1 MCCSYSEQQKKD
13 VTNLTQEQ
21 KQLIEKI
28 GIYHEQQGFPPVVGR
43 IMGLLYVSDRPH
55 LSFEEIIDT
64 LNISKSATSN
74 ALNLLL
80 QMRLIE
86 YTTFS
91 GDRKRYFS
99 ALLEKWHQ
107 EVVDKM
113 GSILAFSSLLRKA
126 NELRGDSNPG
136 MNEKV
141 LERIEFMEFLS
152 REVPLLLEKWRKE
165 RKK

>member
-1 MCCSYSEQQKKD
+1 MLKLSP
-13 VTNLTQEQ
+13 EQ

-28 GIYHEQQGFPPVVGR
+28 GIYHEQQGFPPVTGR
-43 IMGLLYVSDRPH
+43 IMGLLFVSEKPY
-55 LSFEEIIDT
+55 LTFEEIIET

-99 ALLEKWHQ
+99 ALLDNWNQ
-107 EVVDKM
+107 EVVNKM
-113 GSILAFSSLLRKA
+113 NSILAFSKLLRQA
-126 NELRGDSNPG
+126 NDLRGDANPD
-136 MNEKV
+136 MNQKV
-141 LERIEFMEFLS
+141 LDRIEFMEFLS
-152 REVPLLLEKWRKE
+152 SQVPMLLEKWLKDRQK
-165 RKK
+165 

>member
-1 MCCSYSEQQKKD
+1 M
-13 VTNLTQEQ
+13 TNLTQEQ

-43 IMGLLYVSDRPH
+43 IMGLLYVSDRPY

-64 LNISKSATSN
+64 LNISKSAASN
-74 ALNLLL
+74 SLNLLL
-80 QMRLIE
+80 QMRVLE
-86 YTTFS
+86 YTTFP

-99 ALLEKWHQ
+99 ALLENWHQ
-107 EVVDKM
+107 EVVNKM
-113 GSILAFSSLLRKA
+113 NSILAFSNLLRQA
-126 NELRGDSNPG
+126 NELRGNLNPD

-152 REVPLLLEKWRKE
+152 QQVPILLEKWRKE
-165 RKK
+165 RKA

>member
-1 MCCSYSEQQKKD
+1 MA
-13 VTNLTQEQ
+13 TLTPEQ

-43 IMGLLYVSDRPH
+43 IMGLLFVANQPH
-55 LSFEEIIDT
+55 LTFEEIIEN

-99 ALLEKWHQ
+99 ALLENWHQ
-107 EVVDKM
+107 EVVAKM
-113 GSILAFSSLLRKA
+113 NSILAFSSLLRQA
-126 NELRGDSNPG
+126 NELRGDSNPE
-136 MNEKV
+136 MSNKV

-152 REVPLLLEKWRKE
+152 QEVPVLLEKWLKTRK
-165 RKK
+165 R

>member
-1 MCCSYSEQQKKD
+1 MTK
-13 VTNLTQEQ
+13 LTSEQ

-28 GIYHEQQGFPPVVGR
+28 GIYHEQQGFPPATGR
-43 IMGLLYVSDRPH
+43 IIGLLYVSDRPH

-64 LNISKSATSN
+64 LNISKSAASN

-86 YTTFS
+86 YITFP
-91 GDRKRYFS
+91 GDRKRYFG
-99 ALLEKWHQ
+99 ALLENWHE
-107 EVVDKM
+107 EVISKM
-113 GSILAFSSLLRKA
+113 DYILAFSKLLRKT
-126 NELRGDSNPG
+126 NELRGSANPE

-141 LERIEFMEFLS
+141 LERIEFLEFLS
-152 REVPLLLEKWRKE
+152 REVPALLDKRLKE